1 MASPKGVWGI
11 DIGQCALKALRVELI
26 DGVATATAFDY
37 VEHPK
42 ILSQPDA
49 DPDQLTREALD
60 QFLSRNT
67 LKGDLVA
74 IAVPGQSGLAR
85 FVKLPP
91 VEEKKIGDIVKFE
104 AKQQIPFP
112 LEEVVWDFQKIG
124 SGQVT
129 DGFAL
134 ETEIGLFAMKR
145 DIIARQM
152 QHYRDVGIEV
162 DIIQM
167 TPLALCNFV
176 GYEMLGKG
184 GTNPPVDPED
194 DTPKGK
200 RKCAVGLDIGADAS
214 NLVVTDGDKII
225 WQRPIPLG
233 GNHLTRALSKEL
245 KLTFAKAEHLKRN
258 AAKSPPDLKQILAA
272 LKPVLTDL
280 VGEVQR
286 SLGYFTNSHRE
297 AHVAYL
303 VGLGSAFR
311 LPGLQKYLSEKL
323 QIDVRKPTKFNRLAG
338 DEVAAAPVF
347 NENLLSFAPVYGLCV
362 QGLSAMN
369 KQADV
374 QHARLTTNLLPPEIR
389 TERLIKQKKPWAVT
403 AAAGLFAGVGIMT
416 AGYAWGYKAV
426 DNAAINQSMKEAEA
440 ALSRVSARQNE
451 VSAKEKEVATTYDAV
466 LSIVAGKDEQLNW
479 IRIVEQINK
488 CLPRPDGKN
497 LPLRGDRPK
506 PGGKPGEMEP
516 NQTKYWTLDLARE
529 AFQDYMDRVRGGESS
544 DAPVNETL
552 RENLCRVDIE
562 AIHSY
567 YVPDLRVFYDTA
579 KKETAEKTGKEF
591 DGMLAFDVN
600 EPPKAGEGGW
610 VIALHGYTYQK
621 DGAIFLR
628 DTLVHNLAMVSGR
641 NLPLPGAAATPSSP
655 AAETP
660 SGGITKVKEDPIKD
674 RISHAFLYNC
684 WTIPE
689 PKPGVF
695 EKINEN
701 YLRRLA
707 AGPAADPS
715 PQGGGGGGAS
725 GSPRD
730 GWQPLA
736 GTGGGASGGGT
747 AAPAAVAPPIPVMGR
762 GGGRG
767 GEVRLDGPRPGG
779 SPVPAPAPAPGAA
792 PAAPGT
798 PENVRAKPRYEFVV
812 MFIWREP
819 TPSDKLVIPAQ
830 TPSP

>member
-1 MASPKGVWGI
+1 MATPKGVWGI

-26 DGVATATAFDY
+26 DGQVTATAFDY

-60 QFLSRNT
+60 QFLSRNS
-67 LKGDLVA
+67 LKGDMVA

-91 VEEKKIGDIVKFE
+91 VEEKKIGDIVRFE

-124 SGQVT
+124 AGQVT

-145 DIIARQM
+145 DIIARQL

-162 DIIQM
+162 DVIQM

-176 GYEMLGKG
+176 AFEMLGKG
-184 GTNPPVDPED
+184 GPNPVEEQDD
-194 DTPKGK
+194 DTPRGK
-200 RKCAVGLDIGADAS
+200 RKCVVALDIGADAS

-311 LPGLQKYLSEKL
+311 LPGLQKYLGEKL
-323 QIDVRKPTKFNRLAG
+323 QIEVKKPSKFSRLTG

-347 NENLLSFAPVYGLCV
+347 AENLLSFAPVYGLAV
-362 QGLSAMN
+362 QGLSVLA
-369 KQADV
+369 KAEQPL
-374 QHARLTTNLLPPEIR
+374 ARLTTNLLPPEIR
-389 TERLIKQKKPWAVT
+389 TERLIKEKKPWALALT
-403 AAAGLFAGVGIMT
+403 AALFAGVGIMT
-416 AGYAWGYKAV
+416 AGHAWSYNAV
-426 DNAAINQSMKEAEA
+426 HAQVIESAMKETKQM
-440 ALSRVSARQNE
+440 LDRVSARQSE
-451 VSAKEKEVATTYDAV
+451 VNTKEEEKKRTENAV
-466 LSIVAGKDEQLNW
+466 RSIVAGKDEQLNW
-479 IRIVEQINK
+479 IRVVELVNK
-488 CLPRPDGKN
+488 ALPRPDGKN
-497 LPLRGDRPK
+497 LTLRGNQPR
-506 PGGKPGEMEP
+506 PGGKPGEMVP
-516 NQTKYWTLDLARE
+516 DQVKYWTLDKAVE
-529 AFQDYMDRVRGGESS
+529 AYKDFVDRVRGESA
-544 DAPVNETL
+544 DAPIDEEL

-562 AIHSY
+562 MIHTY
-567 YVPDLRVFYDTA
+567 FVPELATFYTNA
-579 KKETAEKTGKEF
+579 KKEGF
-591 DGMLAFDVN
+591 DGMLNHDVN
-600 EPPKAGEGGW
+600 EQPKPGESGW
-610 VIALHGYTYQK
+610 VFALHGTTYNK
-621 DGAIFLR
+621 KGAIFLR
-628 DTLVHNLAMVSGR
+628 DTLVYNLAIASNR
-641 NLPLPGAAATPSSP
+641 NLPVLRADGTPEPTP
-655 AAETP
+655 AANTP
-660 SGGITKVKEDPIKD
+660 PEGNKGPDDPIKGK
-674 RISHAFLYNC
+674 ISHVFLYNC
-684 WTIPE
+684 WTIDE

-695 EKINEN
+695 EKLNVN
-701 YLRRLA
+701 YLRPLVTGTPDA
-707 AGPAADPS
+707 SNPQTPAAPTG
-715 PQGGGGGGAS
+715 QT
-725 GSPRD
+725 RD
-730 GWQPLA
+730 TWQPLA
-736 GTGGGASGGGT
+736 GGGGAGSAAGGGV
-747 AAPAAVAPPIPVMGR
+747 AVAPAMAPALPRG

-767 GEVRLDGPRPGG
+767 GEVRLGGPI
-779 SPVPAPAPAPGAA
+779 
-792 PAAPGT
+792 PAAPVANPNAGPNVVGT
-798 PENVRAKPRYEFVV
+798 PRIKPRYEFVI

-819 TPSDKLVIPAQ
+819 TPSDKLVTPAPQ
-830 TPSP
+830 S